1 MGILEGKV
9 AIVTGAGH
17 GIGRG
22 HAMELAKQGAKVV
35 VNDLGGSERGEGSGS
50 AAEDTVKLIEER
62 GGVAVPNFADVSD
75 YDLSGEMVQQAI
87 DEFGKLDILV
97 NNAGIV
103 RDAAIWNMKVEDWDA
118 VMRVHVRGTWCPTHH
133 ASKHWR
139 ERAKEG
145 PLQARIVNTTSGAGL
160 GGNFG
165 QTSYATAKAAIVGM
179 TLTLAQELYKTGV
192 TANCIG
198 PAGLTRITATMP
210 GSEPALEPDTRAR
223 GRVEPHGPEE
233 LVTGGRV
240 ARERRRAVR
249 DGPGDPGGPRPA
261 HPHAGVDREAVRVV
275 RRQGV
280 GRGTARVDHGHR
292 DLRLSSPRHALRRHH
307 HLDHPRTGVSKTRIP
322 SFADA
327 GLMVTRR
334 RGLSAGRARGRG
346 GCGCRGTPRTRRG
359 SR

>member
-1 MGILEGKV
+1 MLDGKV

-22 HAMELAKQGAKVV
+22 HAMELAKHGAKVV
-35 VNDLGGSERGEGSGS
+35 VNDLGGTERGEGTGS
-50 AAEDTVKLIEER
+50 AAEDTVKLIADR

-75 YDLSGEMVQQAI
+75 YDLSGAMVQQAI

-118 VMRVHVRGTWCPTHH
+118 VMKVHVRGTWCPTHH

-145 PLQARIVNTTSGAGL
+145 PLRARIVNTTSGAGL

-210 GSEPALEPDTRAR
+210 GSEPAMEPDT
-223 GRVEPHGPEE
+223 VPEGE
-233 LVTGGRV
+233 WNAMDPKNSSPVVAWLASDDAQYVTGQVIRV
-240 ARERRRAVR
+240 IHDRIILMQGWTEKKSISS
-249 DGPGDPGGPRPA
+249 GDKA
-261 HPHAGVDREAVRVV
+261 WNAE
-275 RRQGV
+275 
-280 GRGTARVDHGHR
+280 
-292 DLRLSSPRHALRRHH
+292 DL
-307 HLDHPRTGVSKTRIP
+307 P
-322 SFADA
+322 SIMATEIF
-327 GLMVTRR
+327 
-334 RGLSAGRARGRG
+334 
-346 GCGCRGTPRTRRG
+346 G
-359 SR
+359 SRHPGMRFDAAQ